1 VGAGGNHRA
10 WWGWARLRPAG
21 AGTTGFIHLSVL
33 LSAVLLAYGKGGC
46 GWVLRARGDQAR
58 GHGAVFLLAWTMGAN
73 GGRVSDSQPFSP
85 GSTEQEQWRIWRSR
99 LRSSA
104 LRTVLANSKLMD
116 LYKSICARFKLCL
129 DLYIALRI

>member
-73 GGRVSDSQPFSP
+73 GGRVSELSTFFS
-85 GSTEQEQWRIWRSR
+85 WVNRAR
-99 LRSSA
+99 A
-104 LRTVLANSKLMD
+104 VAYLAFE
-116 LYKSICARFKLCL
+116 IT
-129 DLYIALRI
+129 